1 MEGGTQRRRLSVHA
15 RKHPHPQPPPCP
27 HKGADTLGGRH
38 KGAHI
43 CGRRGTPP
51 PWHTHRCRR
60 VAGRP
65 RPGSGS
71 PHASQRMFPYL
82 ACQVSGERASEMQQ
96 EPLGGKL
103 ELTVPCLALPAD
115 SLTEK
120 LFVAR
125 AGWPASPPPPPLAS
139 PPRAAASRGPR
150 AASAGLQRRCPA
162 PGSLL
167 AGVPCGL
174 SALFGQRGLE
184 RQAFLSP
191 PSQQADPGPPDYF
204 CLISAGMR
212 QPRRRRRRGPWAVRA
227 ALKGPPPHSA
237 RVEV

>member
-1 MEGGTQRRRLSVHA
+1 
-15 RKHPHPQPPPCP
+15 
-27 HKGADTLGGRH
+27 
-38 KGAHI
+38 
-43 CGRRGTPP
+43 
-51 PWHTHRCRR
+51 
-60 VAGRP
+60 
-65 RPGSGS
+65 
-71 PHASQRMFPYL
+71 MFPYP
-82 ACQVSGERASEMQQ
+82 ARQVSGEKASETQQ

-103 ELTVPCLALPAD
+103 ELTVPCLARPPD

-125 AGWPASPPPPPLAS
+125 ARWPASPLPPPSRPLPAQ
-139 PPRAAASRGPR
+139 PPAALGRPR
-150 AASAGLQRRCPA
+150 LQCRCPA
-162 PGSLL
+162 PRSR
-167 AGVPCGL
+167 ARRRPCRL
-174 SALFGQRGLE
+174 SALFGPRGLE

-212 QPRRRRRRGPWAVRA
+212 QPRRRAAAAGGRRRRGPWAVRA

>member
-1 MEGGTQRRRLSVHA
+1 MHA

-27 HKGADTLGGRH
+27 HKDADTLGRRD

-43 CGRRGTPP
+43 CGCRGTPP
-51 PWHTHRCRR
+51 PRHTHHCRR
-60 VAGRP
+60 VGGRP
-65 RPGSGS
+65 RPSSGS
-71 PHASQRMFPYL
+71 PHFFQRMFPYL

-125 AGWPASPPPPPLAS
+125 AGWPASPLPPPLAS
-139 PPRAAASRGPR
+139 PPRTASRGPR
-150 AASAGLQRRCPA
+150 AASAAVPLPSAQEPACRRALRLICA
-162 PGSLL
+162 VWTARVGK
-167 AGVPCGL
+167 AG
-174 SALFGQRGLE
+174 
-184 RQAFLSP
+184 FLSP

-212 QPRRRRRRGPWAVRA
+212 QPRRRRRRGPWAVGA
-227 ALKGPPPHSA
+227 ALTGPPPHSA